1 LEISKSNNSP
11 RANVTE
17 KKYRKQIDWRRNKVR
32 ELLIRGYSQYEIS
45 NSLHISQPTISRDIN
60 IIRNQ
65 NTSEA
70 KRKNLANR
78 YYYEQQNALDGV
90 GELMKNLWLIIDNPK
105 IEVKE
110 RIKAMKLMLRC
121 QYMRLKLVDSEAFM
135 KQFYDDAEKVKREE
149 ETNTL
154 REQEISRREI
164 RLEKVLEYHLKNERL
179 TRNEINQIIY
189 PNQVF

>member
-1 LEISKSNNSP
+1 
-11 RANVTE
+11 
-17 KKYRKQIDWRRNKVR
+17 VR

-45 NSLHISQPTISRDIN
+45 STLHISQPTISRDIDF
-60 IIRNQ
+60 IRNQ
-65 NTSEA
+65 TSSA
-70 KRKNLANR
+70 ANQDLAHR
-78 YYYEQQNALDGV
+78 MCYEQQNGLDGV

-135 KQFYDDAEKVKREE
+135 KQFYDNADKVKRDEE
-149 ETNTL
+149 HNRL
-154 REQEISRREI
+154 REQEVSRREI
-164 RLEKVLEYHLKNERL
+164 ALKRLLEYHLKNEKL
-179 TRNEINQIIY
+179 TQREINQIIY